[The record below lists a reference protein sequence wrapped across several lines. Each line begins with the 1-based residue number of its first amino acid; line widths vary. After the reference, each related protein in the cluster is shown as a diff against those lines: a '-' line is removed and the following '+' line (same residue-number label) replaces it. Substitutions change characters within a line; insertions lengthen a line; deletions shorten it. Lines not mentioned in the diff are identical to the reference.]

1 MTGLADPLWTSL
13 TEAQRRV
20 YVERAKGRRGG
31 AGGGDNNNYLAHCGG
46 GQRVQG
52 LDTRGRRLEEVAK
65 RDREVVEEARSKVAS
80 AEEIVTKAERNG
92 TIEETSFFIMHANI
106 FVRTPEDGFVVPAEI
121 ALIKFSIEEGV
132 AEAPLQFFP
141 APGKI
146 PSGYKWSCM
155 ETSEVHHKIPLYPDT
170 PSTDKTLTGAELVY
184 TDDEDI
190 LDGIQS
196 FLEGCGTVFCMPE
209 NEEDCRG
216 VLEALT
222 NRFEYVLLLIILV
235 GTMIPDQVPSASAG
249 PAAAPPPRPA
259 APAGRASH
267 AASCSPRRRRVREV
281 GKNSSSI
288 PETK

>member
-1 MTGLADPLWTSL
+1 M
-13 TEAQRRV
+13 
-20 YVERAKGRRGG
+20 
-31 AGGGDNNNYLAHCGG
+31 
-46 GQRVQG
+46 QG

-121 ALIKFSIEEGV
+121 AVTKFSIEEGV

-141 APGKI
+141 APGRI

-170 PSTDKTLTGAELVY
+170 PSPNKTLTGAELVY
-184 TDDEDI
+184 TEDQDI
-190 LDGIQS
+190 LEGIRS
-196 FLEGCGTVFCMPE
+196 FLEDSGTVFCMPE

-216 VLEALT
+216 VLDALT
-222 NRFEYVLLLIILV
+222 KRFEY
-235 GTMIPDQVPSASAG
+235 DF
-249 PAAAPPPRPA
+249 
-259 APAGRASH
+259 
-267 AASCSPRRRRVREV
+267 
-281 GKNSSSI
+281 SI
-288 PETK
+288 SRYYYS

>member
-1 MTGLADPLWTSL
+1 MTGLAGPLWTSL

-20 YVERAKGRRGG
+20 YVERAKGRRG
-31 AGGGDNNNYLAHCGG
+31 GGGDNNNYLAHCGG

-121 ALIKFSIEEGV
+121 ALTKFSIEEGV
-132 AEAPLQFFP
+132 AGAPLQFFP
-141 APGKI
+141 DPGRI

-170 PSTDKTLTGAELVY
+170 PSPNKTLTGAELVY
-184 TDDEDI
+184 TEDQDI
-190 LDGIQS
+190 LEGIRS
-196 FLEGCGTVFCMPE
+196 FLEDSGTVFCMPE

-216 VLEALT
+216 VLDALT
-222 NRFEYVLLLIILV
+222 KRFEY
-235 GTMIPDQVPSASAG
+235 DF
-249 PAAAPPPRPA
+249 
-259 APAGRASH
+259 
-267 AASCSPRRRRVREV
+267 
-281 GKNSSSI
+281 SI
-288 PETK
+288 SRYYYS